1 MNIRFQ
7 ITIAGY
13 NILHC
18 GFRTY
23 AYELG
28 KSLNL
33 SGMVVYTEHDLLIEV
48 EGTASNVHQYV
59 EWIRLGPVDSD
70 ISDFS
75 LKEIP
80 SSGGHTFHVVDGI
93 LFESS
98 HKNHIYA

>member
-7 ITIAGY
+7 ITISGC
-13 NILHC
+13 NIHTC

-28 KSLNL
+28 KSLHL
-33 SGMVVYTEHDLLIEV
+33 TGLAAYTESDLLIEV
-48 EGTASNVHQYV
+48 EGSAANVHQFV

-70 ISDFS
+70 INFFQ

-80 SSGGHTFHVVDGI
+80 SGGDRTFHVINGI
-93 LFESS
+93 ITE
-98 HKNHIYA
+98 KNSLDMPLA